1 MQQAERG
8 QSDWPSHMQASIA
21 EFVRKPNIIDRLRAT
36 LADRLGI
43 RDEASKNGLWWEI
56 DLIMVILAGAIAA
69 GILAFVQL

>member
-1 MQQAERG
+1 
-8 QSDWPSHMQASIA
+8 MQAPIA
-21 EFVRKPNIIDRLRAT
+21 ESVRKPNIIDRLRAT
-36 LADRLGI
+36 LADRLGL